1 MPVRVLVPTSIV
13 DDLTLRL
20 RSSGA
25 DFVDL
30 VGFSDDAENLCD
42 AHADVIVRWIAGVR
56 FDELI
61 DASRKQ
67 WLHTGSA
74 GVDHVMVPAVLS
86 HPDLILTDSG
96 PAYGPSMAEFVITWM
111 LAVTHKVP
119 QFLDMQKEKH
129 WEWVT
134 HTEVSGSTVGIIG
147 AGPVAQHIA
156 QACKA
161 VGCTVMLHRK
171 RPISV
176 AGVDA
181 VYSGLSGLM
190 EMVPKV
196 DWLIIAC
203 AMTPETAGI
212 VNSTVLDA
220 LRPGARI
227 INVARGGVIDQE
239 ELLRCLDSGK
249 VSTAVLDV
257 TTPEPLPK
265 DSALWSHPNV
275 HITCHSSAWT
285 DGLRVRLLDL
295 FVDNLRRYVSDEQ
308 LLNVVDFKRG
318 Y

>member
-1 MPVRVLVPTSIV
+1 MPVRVLVPESIV
-13 DDLTLRL
+13 DDLTIRL
-20 RSSGA
+20 RSSGS

-30 VGFSDDAENLCD
+30 VGFSVDAPFLRD
-42 AHADVIVRWIAGVR
+42 SHADVVIRWIAGAR
-56 FDELI
+56 FDELM
-61 DASRKQ
+61 DPSRKQ
-67 WLHTGSA
+67 WLHTASA

-111 LAVTHKVP
+111 LSVTHKVP
-119 QFLDMQKEKH
+119 QFLEMQKDRH

-134 HTEVSGSTVGIIG
+134 HSEVAGSIVGIIG

-156 QACKA
+156 RACKA
-161 VGCTVMLHRK
+161 VGCKVMMHRK

-176 AGVDA
+176 AGVDN
-181 VYSGLSGLM
+181 VFSGLSGLM
-190 EMVPKV
+190 EMLPNV
-196 DWLIIAC
+196 DWLVVAC

-212 VNSTVLDA
+212 VSRQVLDV
-220 LRPGARI
+220 LKPGTRI
-227 INVARGGVIDQE
+227 INVARGGVIDQYA
-239 ELLRCLDSGK
+239 LLRCLDSGQ
-249 VSTAVLDV
+249 VSAAVLDV
-257 TTPEPLPK
+257 TTPEPLPV

-285 DGLRVRLLDL
+285 EGLRVRLLDL
-295 FVDNLRRYVSDEQ
+295 FVDNLRRYVSDEP

>member
-1 MPVRVLVPTSIV
+1 
-13 DDLTLRL
+13 
-20 RSSGA
+20 
-25 DFVDL
+25 
-30 VGFSDDAENLCD
+30 
-42 AHADVIVRWIAGVR
+42 
-56 FDELI
+56 
-61 DASRKQ
+61 
-67 WLHTGSA
+67 
-74 GVDHVMVPAVLS
+74 
-86 HPDLILTDSG
+86 
-96 PAYGPSMAEFVITWM
+96 
-111 LAVTHKVP
+111 
-119 QFLDMQKEKH
+119 
-129 WEWVT
+129 
-134 HTEVSGSTVGIIG
+134 
-147 AGPVAQHIA
+147 
-156 QACKA
+156 
-161 VGCTVMLHRK
+161 MLHRK

-203 AMTPETAGI
+203 AMTPETTGI
-212 VNSTVLDA
+212 VNSTVLTA

-227 INVARGGVIDQE
+227 INVARGGVVDQD
-239 ELLRCLDSGK
+239 ELIRCLDTGK

-257 TTPEPLPK
+257 TSPEPLPQ

>member
-1 MPVRVLVPTSIV
+1 MPVRVLVPESIV
-13 DDLTLRL
+13 DDLTIRL
-20 RSSGA
+20 RSSGG
-25 DFVDL
+25 DYVEL
-30 VGFSDDAENLCD
+30 VGFTDTAPSLRDS
-42 AHADVIVRWIAGVR
+42 HADVVIRWIAATR

-61 DASRKQ
+61 DPSRKQ
-67 WLHTGSA
+67 WVHTASA

-119 QFLDMQKEKH
+119 QFLDMQTHRH

-134 HTEVSGSTVGIIG
+134 HSEVAGTTVGVIG

-156 QACKA
+156 HACKA
-161 VGCTVMLHRK
+161 VGCTVLMHRK

-176 AGVDA
+176 PGVDGI
-181 VYSGLSGLM
+181 YSGLSGLM

-196 DWLIIAC
+196 DWLILAC
-203 AMTPETAGI
+203 AMTPETTGL
-212 VNSTVLDA
+212 VNHQVLTA
-220 LRPGARI
+220 LRHGAKI
-227 INVARGGVIDQE
+227 INVARGGVVDQV

-265 DSALWSHPNV
+265 DSELWNHPRV

-295 FVDNLRRYVSDEQ
+295 FVDNLRRYVSDEP

>member
-1 MPVRVLVPTSIV
+1 MVARVVVPTSIV
-13 DDLTLRL
+13 DDLNKRL
-20 RSSGA
+20 RSSGS
-25 DFVDL
+25 DFVEL
-30 VGFSDDAENLCD
+30 VGYSDDALNLRD
-42 AHADVIVRWIAGVR
+42 SHADVVIRWIAGTR
-56 FDELI
+56 FDELM
-61 DASRKQ
+61 DPSRKQ
-67 WLHTGSA
+67 WLHTASA

-86 HPDLILTDSG
+86 HPNLILTDSG

-119 QFLDMQKEKH
+119 TFLEMQKVRH

-134 HTEVSGSTVGIIG
+134 HSEVAGSTVGIIG

-161 VGCTVMLHRK
+161 VGCRVLMHRK

-176 AGVDA
+176 AGVDG
-181 VYSGLSGLM
+181 VYSGFSGLL
-190 EMVPKV
+190 EMAPIV

-203 AMTPETAGI
+203 AMTPETNGL
-212 VNSTVLDA
+212 VNRDVLSV
-220 LRPGARI
+220 LQSGTRL
-227 INVARGGVIDQE
+227 INVARGGVVDQS
-239 ELLRCLDSGK
+239 ELLHCLDSGK
-249 VSTAVLDV
+249 VSSAVLDV
-257 TTPEPLPK
+257 TTPEPLPE
-265 DSALWSHPNV
+265 DNPLWSHPSV

-295 FVDNLRRYVSDEQ
+295 FVDNLRRYVSDEP